1 MPVPPHVG
9 VVFFSPLGVSTPH
22 THRCTVY
29 IIKTMRWDQKRD
41 RYEEGNKKNTQ
52 GLEALPA
59 CDTDSHIFQ
68 VLSHR
73 CLRTSLKSMWAS
85 SPICRWGL
93 GQALRDTRIHPGWRT
108 GRKWGVRL
116 DPGLSPQCCTQTL
129 PGSCVEGCV
138 ERLCET
144 RGCGDEG

>member
-68 VLSHR
+68 VLSHQ
-73 CLRTSLKSMWAS
+73 CLRTSLEVHAGIIPGVQVGTRTCLERHKDS
-85 SPICRWGL
+85 SRMEN
-93 GQALRDTRIHPGWRT
+93 R
-108 GRKWGVRL
+108 
-116 DPGLSPQCCTQTL
+116 
-129 PGSCVEGCV
+129 
-138 ERLCET
+138 
-144 RGCGDEG
+144 